1 MRLSKDL
8 QCQVSYAS
16 KGPNL
21 EKFAAFC
28 SELNG
33 PEPEDT
39 VRVSHLFTEL
49 EEPGGTIERFARPR
63 LNIPK
68 GPKTW
73 RSLQQSER
81 ILRPWGRQRSLRRWR
96 KALAAQNPDTL
107 GGSEGTGSK
116 MQ

>member
-1 MRLSKDL
+1 MCES
-8 QCQVSYAS
+8 QVSYTS

-33 PEPEDT
+33 PEPMNT
-39 VRVSHLFTEL
+39 VRVTHLFTEL
-49 EEPGGTIERFARPR
+49 EEPGETIERFARSR

-73 RSLQQSER
+73 RSLHQSER
-81 ILRPWGRQRSLRRWR
+81 ILRPRGRQRSLRHWR
-96 KALAAQNPDTL
+96 KALAAQRVDTQ
-107 GGSEGTGSK
+107 GCTKGTGSK